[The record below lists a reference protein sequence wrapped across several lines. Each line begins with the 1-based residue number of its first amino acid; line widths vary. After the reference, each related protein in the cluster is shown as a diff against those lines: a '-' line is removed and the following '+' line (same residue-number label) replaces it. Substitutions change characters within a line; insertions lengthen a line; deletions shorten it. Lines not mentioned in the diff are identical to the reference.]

1 MNRKELSSFFNKHLE
16 EYAKIDSRIS
26 ALRSKIDEVLSME
39 DDSMIQLNM
48 GLCIFSISKESAQA
62 MLREAIVVEQE
73 YHRMMQERF
82 HNAVGVIN
90 GE

>member
-1 MNRKELSSFFNKHLE
+1 
-16 EYAKIDSRIS
+16 
-26 ALRSKIDEVLSME
+26 
-39 DDSMIQLNM
+39 MIQVNM

>member
-16 EYAKIDSRIS
+16 DYAKIDNRIGM
-26 ALRSKIDEVLSME
+26 LRQKIDEVLSME
-39 DDSMIQLNM
+39 NDSMIQLNM
-48 GLCIFSISKESAQA
+48 GLCIFSVSKEDAQT
-62 MLREAIVVEQE
+62 MLRNAIIVEQE

-82 HNAVGVIN
+82 NTAVGVIN

>member
-1 MNRKELSSFFNKHLE
+1 MNRKELSNFFKKHLE
-16 EYAKIDSRIS
+16 EYAKIDNRIEMI
-26 ALRSKIDEVLSME
+26 RNKMDEILSME

-48 GLCIFSISKESAQA
+48 GLCIFSVSKEDAQV
-62 MLREAIVVEQE
+62 MLRNAITFEQE

-82 HNAVGVIN
+82 NTAVGVIN